1 MAASFLLANSRGTEC
16 RLLCGAHGRESL
28 WCFLK
33 ACRSTQKTTAL
44 MGSLPKFNIRTFWEG
59 PLPPH
64 ARLSIWAINRRNR
77 YESASYIGFG
87 RCGSGLDERGQFC
100 ANNAAAGSAIASFT
114 FRSRSA
120 ASGPEPGES

>member
-1 MAASFLLANSRGTEC
+1 VAASFLLANSRGTEF

-33 ACRSTQKTTAL
+33 ACRSTPKTTAL
-44 MGSLPKFNIRTFWEG
+44 MGSLPKFNIRTFWG
-59 PLPPH
+59 PIAATCPAFNLGD
-64 ARLSIWAINRRNR
+64 NRRNR

-87 RCGSGLDERGQFC
+87 RCGSGLGERGQFC
-100 ANNAAAGSAIASFT
+100 ANNAAAGGAIASFT

-120 ASGPEPGES
+120 AAGSEPGES